1 VTRRTTS
8 LLALVGVLSMLLA
21 AAPASDAA
29 RRKAPF
35 GFFGAVVDGPA
46 AGFSDLDRQGQF
58 ALMAR
63 SGVESIR
70 RAFSWALIEPAPGV
84 LQWESSDRIVR
95 SAAIHGLELLPVVI
109 DSPEWASSRPPGG
122 ARPYHVYGPKDPR
135 TYGRFIRRLI
145 GRYGPGGEFWRLN
158 PDVPRRPL
166 RQWQIWNEPSAD
178 YFWAT
183 PNYRRT
189 YVRLLKV
196 AYRAVHRADRGARVV
211 MAGLTSFLQQT
222 GRRTTS
228 WQDLRGLYRNGAGR
242 YYDVLALHPFS
253 LTLDGVIGTIEFNRR
268 VMRRYGDARK
278 PVYLTEMTW
287 PAARGRLP
295 SSALLGFEVGAGQQ
309 RRLLAAAYRRLLRQ
323 RKLRVRR
330 AYWYSWATTYD
341 PSANFIGRPSFE
353 FSGLVKA
360 DLGGPVPTY
369 TRTRALSA
377 YAGVAR
383 RYEGCRKSD
392 SARRCR
398 G

>member
-1 VTRRTTS
+1 VTRRSTT
-8 LLALVGVLSMLLA
+8 LLTLVGVLSVLLA
-21 AAPASDAA
+21 AAAASDAA

-46 AGFSDLDRQGQF
+46 AALPDLERAGQLR
-58 ALMAR
+58 LMAR

-70 RAFSWALIEPAPGV
+70 RTFSWVQIEPAPGAF
-84 LQWESSDRIVR
+84 QWESSDQVVR

-109 DSPEWASSRPPGG
+109 YSPEWASSRPPDG
-122 ARPYHVYGPKDPR
+122 ARPFWLYGPRDPQTYADFLGRLVARYGPK
-135 TYGRFIRRLI
+135 
-145 GRYGPGGEFWRLN
+145 GEFWRLN
-158 PDVPRRPL
+158 PDLPRRPV

-183 PNYRRT
+183 PNYRRS
-189 YVRLLKV
+189 YVRLLKF
-196 AYRAVHRADRGARVV
+196 AYRAVHHADRGAAVV
-211 MAGLTSFLQQT
+211 MGGLTSFLQQS

-228 WQDLRGLYRNGAGR
+228 WQDLRGFYRNGARR
-242 YYDVLALHPFS
+242 YFDAVALHPFS
-253 LTLDGVIGTIEFNRR
+253 LRLDGVIKTIEFNRR
-268 VMRRYGDARK
+268 VMRRYRDARK

-287 PAARGRLP
+287 PAARGRLT
-295 SSALLGFEVGAGQQ
+295 SSELLGFEVTAGQQ
-309 RRLLAAAYRRLLRQ
+309 RRLLAAAYRRLLRE

-341 PSANFIGRPSFE
+341 ANANFEGRPSFE

-360 DLGGPVPTY
+360 TPGGLGATY

-377 YAGVAR
+377 YANVAR

-398 G
+398 R